1 MSNKVLGGGYTC
13 SNCGKYHRTT
23 TVCNCGDR
31 KKLPEKKAE
40 KIPTAEEFLHKE
52 IYYERYDRF
61 LEKDIIKALKKFAKL
76 HVKASLEASNQ
87 QVKLNDFAHEFLQ
100 EGASDAID
108 KDSILNAYPLTNI
121 I

>member
-1 MSNKVLGGGYTC
+1 MSNTVLGGGYTC

-23 TVCNCGDR
+23 TICNCGDR

-61 LEKDIIKALKKFAKL
+61 LEKDKICKRDGHKWSSCITVYCSVCGL
-76 HVKASLEASNQ
+76 SQ
-87 QVKLNDFAHEFLQ
+87 D
-100 EGASDAID
+100 
-108 KDSILNAYPLTNI
+108 Y
-121 I
+121 